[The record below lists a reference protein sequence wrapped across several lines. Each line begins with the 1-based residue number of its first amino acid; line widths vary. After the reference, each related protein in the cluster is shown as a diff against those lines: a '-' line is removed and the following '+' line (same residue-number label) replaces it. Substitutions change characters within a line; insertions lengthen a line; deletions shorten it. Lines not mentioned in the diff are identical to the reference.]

1 MKLSTNENAGYTSV
15 HLDVEECSE
24 ELLCQQSYAIEN
36 QLGNTK
42 PHTRGFGTHWGV
54 NCLHLA
60 GSLWHK
66 DSGILRSKAPIRGLW
81 MPELV
86 YLWHK
91 TAGEAIPR
99 NIPRHRGGPV

>member
-1 MKLSTNENAGYTSV
+1 MFRGIALPAVLCHKESSKTILLRMALERKISV
-15 HLDVEECSE
+15 FC
-24 ELLCQQSYAIEN
+24 LL
-36 QLGNTK
+36 
-42 PHTRGFGTHWGV
+42 
-54 NCLHLA
+54 LA

-66 DSGILRSKAPIRGLW
+66 DSGILRSKAPSRGLW

-99 NIPRHRGGPV
+99 NIPRHRGGPVWRGLVWP

>member
-1 MKLSTNENAGYTSV
+1 MV
-15 HLDVEECSE
+15 FC
-24 ELLCQQSYAIEN
+24 LL
-36 QLGNTK
+36 
-42 PHTRGFGTHWGV
+42 
-54 NCLHLA
+54 LA

-66 DSGILRSKAPIRGLW
+66 DSGILRSKAPSRGLW

-86 YLWHK
+86 YLWHN

>member
-1 MKLSTNENAGYTSV
+1 MV
-15 HLDVEECSE
+15 FC
-24 ELLCQQSYAIEN
+24 LL
-36 QLGNTK
+36 
-42 PHTRGFGTHWGV
+42 
-54 NCLHLA
+54 LA

-66 DSGILRSKAPIRGLW
+66 DSGILRSKAPSRGLW